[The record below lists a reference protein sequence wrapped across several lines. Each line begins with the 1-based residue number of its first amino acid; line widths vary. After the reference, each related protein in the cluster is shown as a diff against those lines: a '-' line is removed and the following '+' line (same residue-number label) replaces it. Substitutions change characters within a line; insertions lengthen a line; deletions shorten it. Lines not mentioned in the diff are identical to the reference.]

1 MCDKNCNKCGIAP
14 LCTEK
19 QSLCDT
25 CLYLPLCPI
34 QYTSVVDKCEIYKEL
49 PNSIEDLINAYPL
62 CETCKKIW
70 KCPEKSDNYKM
81 EKTSCDSY
89 EPLFKFK
96 EEKPMESAER
106 IEITFKS
113 GETISYGKGE
123 WDDYAY
129 DGKAVIVK
137 QKGAWIG
144 IYNFDHV
151 FCVELKEK

>member
-1 MCDKNCNKCGIAP
+1 
-14 LCTEK
+14 
-19 QSLCDT
+19 
-25 CLYLPLCPI
+25 
-34 QYTSVVDKCEIYKEL
+34 
-49 PNSIEDLINAYPL
+49 
-62 CETCKKIW
+62 
-70 KCPEKSDNYKM
+70 
-81 EKTSCDSY
+81 
-89 EPLFKFK
+89 
-96 EEKPMESAER
+96 MESAER

-151 FCVELKEK
+151 FCVELKEH

>member
-1 MCDKNCNKCGIAP
+1 MDGDNMDNKEQKTNICDFRIHVLSCNHYAEGGCIGFERSPNQIEDYTGEQTTRSLNPIQPVWYMKASEENDA
-14 LCTEK
+14 LAKAVKDTLK
-19 QSLCDT
+19 QSTITFERD
-25 CLYLPLCPI
+25 
-34 QYTSVVDKCEIYKEL
+34 
-49 PNSIEDLINAYPL
+49 
-62 CETCKKIW
+62 
-70 KCPEKSDNYKM
+70 SDI
-81 EKTSCDSY
+81 
-89 EPLFKFK
+89 
-96 EEKPMESAER
+96 MESADR

-151 FCVELKEK
+151 FCVELKEN

>member
-1 MCDKNCNKCGIAP
+1 MPDKAKWQLLAIP
-14 LCTEK
+14 
-19 QSLCDT
+19 
-25 CLYLPLCPI
+25 
-34 QYTSVVDKCEIYKEL
+34 EISE
-49 PNSIEDLINAYPL
+49 
-62 CETCKKIW
+62 
-70 KCPEKSDNYKM
+70 
-81 EKTSCDSY
+81 
-89 EPLFKFK
+89 
-96 EEKPMESAER
+96 EEKKKMLEISFIEEEKLMEHADR

-151 FCVELKEK
+151 FCVELKEE

>member
-1 MCDKNCNKCGIAP
+1 MDDKAKRQWIEEAFQCCTQKKT
-14 LCTEK
+14 LCI
-19 QSLCDT
+19 T
-25 CLYLPLCPI
+25 CKNVPHCPI
-34 QYTSVVDKCEIYKEL
+34 QYAADIAGCELYEAL
-49 PNSIEDLINAYPL
+49 PSPVI
-62 CETCKKIW
+62 
-70 KCPEKSDNYKM
+70 S
-81 EKTSCDSY
+81 
-89 EPLFKFK
+89 K
-96 EEKPMESAER
+96 EEKEKAPELIKKAPLKFEREEKSMESAER

-129 DGKAVIVK
+129 DGRAVIVK